1 MVTIFRYFCQKSK
14 IGRYFDIN
22 TVISGVLSQASRPV
36 FNIVYCNNSL
46 ITFQDDRPIKYEA
59 SETTSAMGVLGS
71 LVENDHTVAEVGL
84 LAI

>member
-1 MVTIFRYFCQKSK
+1 
-14 IGRYFDIN
+14 
-22 TVISGVLSQASRPV
+22 
-36 FNIVYCNNSL
+36 VYCNNSL
-46 ITFQDDRPIKYEA
+46 ITFQDDIPIKYEA